1 MAIIGDRDKA
11 QIQEQFKALVN
22 PVKLIYF
29 TQELECQFCRE
40 TGMILRE
47 VSELSGK
54 LALEVLNFQLDRD
67 QVQQFQIDKIP
78 ATVVMSGHD
87 YGIRF
92 YGIPSGY
99 EFLSLLDAVLSVS
112 KADSGLRPESKE
124 KLHSVSQPLHLQVLV
139 TPT

>member
-1 MAIIGDRDKA
+1 
-11 QIQEQFKALVN
+11 
-22 PVKLIYF
+22 
-29 TQELECQFCRE
+29 
-40 TGMILRE
+40 

-78 ATVVMSGHD
+78 ATVVMSDHD